1 MTGHAIVGRGSIA
14 GLFVGIWPLDY
25 DRVTCLVEHVND
37 ELRIRGCF

>member
-14 GLFVGIWPLDY
+14 GLVGIWPSDY

-37 ELRIRGCF
+37 ELRIRGRF